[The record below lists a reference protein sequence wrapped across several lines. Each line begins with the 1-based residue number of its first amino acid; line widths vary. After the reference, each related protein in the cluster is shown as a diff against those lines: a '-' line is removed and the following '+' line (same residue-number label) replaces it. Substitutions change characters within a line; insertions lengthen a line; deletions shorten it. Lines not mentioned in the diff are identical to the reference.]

1 MVHLSPFFYFAFS
14 LVPSLVFSC
23 RFTGTPAAIKRRER
37 TGWTIAMTKK
47 AHARDNRQI
56 NFVIVRTMVQR
67 KINISRETTN
77 QSSSEAQLKIN
88 YEFLALKLELKVS
101 A

>member
-1 MVHLSPFFYFAFS
+1 
-14 LVPSLVFSC
+14 
-23 RFTGTPAAIKRRER
+23 
-37 TGWTIAMTKK
+37 MTKK